1 MFFCLTLIVETIL
14 TTLNVPSIMNNRTIQ
29 RIVLL
34 GALAVILVIASQ
46 TYWVMQDYNLKT
58 RDFDRSVNIA
68 LQNVARQL
76 SNVSQTFLPT
86 QKLITR
92 SSSNTYAVNVN
103 SPISASNLDF
113 FLKKYFEENALNEDF
128 DYAIF
133 DCHDEKMM
141 YGKYVSYSASKDSLK
156 VEKTFPKLDDAT
168 YYFVV
173 RFPKRASSILSN
185 MSLTLVFTAISL
197 LTVVFFIYSLTVI
210 LRQKRLSELQKDFI
224 NNMTHEFKT
233 PISTIKVAADVFA
246 STPSVSSDPRLARYA
261 QIIRDQNNR
270 LNTQVEKVLQLTRI
284 DRNTLDLN
292 KEIINVH
299 ELLET
304 ILPAMQVKIEE
315 KEGILSQNLT
325 AAQPYIKADTLH
337 LTNIIHNLLDNA
349 VKYSKDGKPDIEVR
363 TEESGKNM
371 RLIIADKGIGIEKE
385 HQKKVFFRFYRV
397 PTGNIHNVKGFGL
410 GLFYVKNIIQA
421 HNWQVDLTSEFGK
434 GTTITI
440 EMPKVLDV
448 LIPSKSKS
456 EDVFA

>member
-1 MFFCLTLIVETIL
+1 
-14 TTLNVPSIMNNRTIQ
+14 MNNSTIQ
-29 RIVLL
+29 RIVIL
-34 GALAVILVIASQ
+34 GAIAVILVIASQ
-46 TYWVMQDYNLKT
+46 TYWVMQDYNLKM

-68 LQNVARQL
+68 LQNVAQQF
-76 SNVSQTFLPT
+76 SNVNQTALPL

-103 SPISASNLDF
+103 SPINASNLDF
-113 FLKKYFEENALNEDF
+113 FLRKHFEENALNEDF
-128 DYAIF
+128 DYAIY
-133 DCHDEKMM
+133 DCHDERMM
-141 YGKYVSYSASKDSLK
+141 YGKYVSYTSGKDSSKLK
-156 VEKTFPKLDDAT
+156 NDFDNEKLDDAT

-246 STPSVSSDPRLARYA
+246 STPSVSNDPRLARYA
-261 QIIRDQNNR
+261 QIIREQNNR

-284 DRNTLDLN
+284 DRNTLELN

-299 ELLET
+299 ELLGT

-315 KEGILSQNLT
+315 KTGILTQNL
-325 AAQPYIKADTLH
+325 AATQPYIKADTLH

-349 VKYSKDGKPDIEVR
+349 VKYSKEGKPDIEVS
-363 TEESGKNM
+363 TEDRGKSI
-371 RLIIADKGIGIEKE
+371 RLTIADKGIGIDKE

-397 PTGNIHNVKGFGL
+397 PTGDVHNVKGFGL

-421 HNWQVDLTSEFGK
+421 HGWQIDLDSELDR
-434 GTTITI
+434 GTTITL
-440 EMPKVLDV
+440 EMPK
-448 LIPSKSKS
+448 IIEAPAPSQKHKT

>member
-1 MFFCLTLIVETIL
+1 
-14 TTLNVPSIMNNRTIQ
+14 MNNRTIQ

-76 SNVSQTFLPT
+76 SNVSQTFLPS

-103 SPISASNLDF
+103 SPINASNLDF

-156 VEKTFPKLDDAT
+156 VEKVFPKLDDAT

-173 RFPKRASSILSN
+173 RFPKRASSIISN
-185 MSLTLVFTAISL
+185 MSLTLVFTAISM
-197 LTVVFFIYSLTVI
+197 LTVIFFIYALTVI

-261 QIIRDQNNR
+261 QIIREQNNR

-284 DRNTLDLN
+284 DHNTLDLN

-299 ELLET
+299 ELLQT

-315 KEGILSQNLT
+315 KDGILAQNLT

-349 VKYSKDGKPDIEVR
+349 IKYSKDGKPDIEVR

-371 RLIIADKGIGIEKE
+371 RLIITDRGIGIDKE

-421 HNWQVDLTSEFGK
+421 HNWQIDLNSEFGK

-448 LIPSKSKS
+448 LVPTKPKT